1 MSPPTPPAN
10 VLPYLQEAAKG
21 TGLPLAIVE
30 AQNYAETGYGSNEG
44 PSSAGAEGPWQFEPQ
59 TWAQGGYS
67 GSITSWADSTK
78 AYISFM
84 NSLLK
89 SENGNVENAL
99 AAYNAGPGNIQAG
112 MGYAQGIIAAAGGG
126 TPSTDNGGSGAA
138 TTPSSSSTGSSVVS
152 DIAGLGQIGS
162 AISGLAKDF
171 DDVSTAF
178 GHMIDPSF
186 WLRIGMFLAGAALLI
201 AAIYTL
207 IKGNSSSGGGSIPIP
222 LPIPV

>member
-59 TWAQGGYS
+59 TWASGGYS

-78 AYISFM
+78 AYISYM

-89 SENGNVENAL
+89 QENGNVENAL

-112 MGYAQGIIAAAGGG
+112 MGYAQGIISAAGGG

-138 TTPSSSSTGSSVVS
+138 ATPSGSGGGGIAS
-152 DIAGLGQIGS
+152 DIAGLAGIGS
-162 AISGLAKDF
+162 AISSLAKDF
-171 DDVSTAF
+171 DDVSSAF
-178 GHMIDPSF
+178 GHLIDPSF
-186 WLRIGMFLAGAALLI
+186 WLRIGMFLAGSALLI

-207 IKGNSSSGGGSIPIP
+207 IKGNSSGGGSIPIP
-222 LPIPV
+222 FPIPV

>member
-1 MSPPTPPAN
+1 
-10 VLPYLQEAAKG
+10 
-21 TGLPLAIVE
+21 
-30 AQNYAETGYGSNEG
+30 
-44 PSSAGAEGPWQFEPQ
+44 
-59 TWAQGGYS
+59 
-67 GSITSWADSTK
+67 
-78 AYISFM
+78 M

-89 SENGNVENAL
+89 SQNGNVENAL

-152 DIAGLGQIGS
+152 DIAGLGQIGT

-178 GHMIDPSF
+178 GHLIDPSF
-186 WLRIGMFLAGAALLI
+186 WLRIGMFLAGSALLI

-207 IKGNSSSGGGSIPIP
+207 IKGNSSGGGSIPIP